1 MEPIKEKDVNK
12 NQEQLREEVINSFQE
27 SLNNNRRL
35 GELLA
40 Q

>member
-1 MEPIKEKDVNK
+1 MGPANKKDVNK
-12 NQEQLREEVINSFQE
+12 NQEQLREEVINFFQE
-27 SLNNNRRL
+27 SLNNNHRL

>member
-27 SLNNNRRL
+27 SLNNNHRL